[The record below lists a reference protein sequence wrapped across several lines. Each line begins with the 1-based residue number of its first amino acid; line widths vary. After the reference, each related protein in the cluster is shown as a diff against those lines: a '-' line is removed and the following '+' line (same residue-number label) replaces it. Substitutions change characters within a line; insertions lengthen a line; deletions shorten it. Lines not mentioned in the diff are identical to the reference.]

1 MTPDISE
8 GFTSMANSMAE
19 YLIDAGQRSVLY
31 WDAMRQRGNQYEDHM
46 AQKTPHVLKF
56 DYELIINGRTL
67 KEPVNYGLVK
77 ILPPPGVTTDELKRP
92 FVVIDPRAGHGPGI
106 GGFKIDSEIGVAL
119 SEGHP
124 CYFIG
129 FTPMPEPNQTIEA
142 VLQAEAQ
149 YLTYVNEH
157 HPKAEGKP
165 VVIGNCQAGWAVM
178 MLAAK
183 RPDLCGPIIVAGAP
197 LSYWEGVHG
206 KNPMRYT
213 GGVMGGAYTTS
224 LFSDLGDGLF
234 DGAWLVQNF
243 ESLNPANTL
252 WQKQYNLYSRVDTET
267 LRYLGFE
274 RWWGGHVFLSGDEIK
289 YIVNNLFIG
298 NKLSNAEIV
307 TTSKISIDLRKIHGP
322 IVCFCSKG
330 DNITPPQQALGWIL
344 DCYNSIDDIYA
355 NSQTIVYCVHDRIG
369 HLGIFVSSGVAR
381 KEHFEFTSNID
392 FIDCLPPGL
401 YEAVLE
407 KADENTANPDLVVGD
422 YISRFEKR
430 TLDDIRALGVNS
442 PEDNRCFATV
452 ARLSDVNLGLYRK
465 TLQPW
470 VKAMTT
476 EHSAEFMRRMHP
488 LRLGY
493 RLMSDDNP
501 FMQFLEA
508 SAKWVKAHRTPVKAD
523 NPFLQWQSLFSDFI
537 GANLNI
543 YRDWRDMMT
552 EQIFFGIYGNPLIQA
567 LMGLQASDAP
577 PRKHP
582 GYDPN
587 HLAFIKRRQQ
597 EILESIDKGGP
608 REAILRALI
617 YVRMPEGASDERGF
631 EMIRRVRRLHFG
643 SHNLAQF
650 KLTYR
655 EQFFMLLV
663 DEKRAVQAIPILL
676 AGHKQIGR
684 ELFDTV
690 RKMATASGALSAEAE
705 KRLAEIKELFISSKR
720 KPNK

>member
-1 MTPDISE
+1 MKPDISD
-8 GFTSMANSMAE
+8 GFISTANSMAE

-31 WDAMRQRGNQYEDHM
+31 WDAMRQRGNQYEAHM

-56 DYELIINGRTL
+56 DYEMIINGRTL

-77 ILPPPGVTTDELKRP
+77 ILPPPGVTTDHRKRP

-106 GGFKIDSEIGVAL
+106 GGFKTDSEIGVAL

-142 VLQAEAQ
+142 VLRAEAQ
-149 YLTYVNEH
+149 YLTYVNEQ

-213 GGVMGGAYTTS
+213 GGITGGAFMAS

-307 TTSKISIDLRKIHGP
+307 TGSKISIDLRKIHGP

-355 NSQTIVYCVHDRIG
+355 NSQTIVYCVHERIG

-407 KADENTANPDLVVGD
+407 EADENTANPDLVVGD

-452 ARLSDVNLGLYRK
+452 ARLSDVNLGLYR
-465 TLQPW
+465 TMAQPW

-476 EHSAEFMRRMHP
+476 EQSAELMRRMHP

-508 SAKWVKAHRTPVKAD
+508 SAKWVKAHRTPVKTD

-552 EQIFFGIYGNPLIQA
+552 EQIFFSVYGNPFIQA
-567 LMGLQASDAP
+567 LMGLRASDDP

-587 HLAFIKRRQQ
+587 HLAFIKQRQK
-597 EILESIDKGGP
+597 EILAAMDKGGP

-643 SHNLAQF
+643 NFNLAEY

-663 DEKRAVQAIPILL
+663 DEKRAVRALPILL
-676 AGHKQIGR
+676 AGHEEIGW
-684 ELFDTV
+684 ELFETV
-690 RKMATASGALSAEAE
+690 RKVATASGALSAEAE
-705 KRLAEIKELFISSKR
+705 KRLAEIKELFTSEDM
-720 KPNK
+720 KPHA

>member
-106 GGFKIDSEIGVAL
+106 GGFKTDSEIGVAL

-142 VLQAEAQ
+142 VISAEAQ

-307 TTSKISIDLRKIHGP
+307 TSSKISIDLRKIHGP

-355 NSQTIVYCVHDRIG
+355 NSQTIVYCVHERIG

-407 KADENTANPDLVVGD
+407 EADENTANPDLVVGD

-452 ARLSDVNLGLYRK
+452 ARLSDVNLGLYR
-465 TLQPW
+465 TMAQPW

-476 EHSAEFMRRMHP
+476 EQSAELMRRMHP

-508 SAKWVKAHRTPVKAD
+508 SAKWVKAHRTPVKTD

-552 EQIFFGIYGNPLIQA
+552 EQIFFSVYGNPFIQA
-567 LMGLQASDAP
+567 LMGLRASDAP

-587 HLAFIKRRQQ
+587 HLAFIKQRQK
-597 EILESIDKGGP
+597 EILASMDKGGP

-643 SHNLAQF
+643 NFNLAEY

-663 DEKRAVQAIPILL
+663 DEKRAVRSLPILL

-705 KRLAEIKELFISSKR
+705 KRLAEIKELFISSKS
-720 KPNK
+720 KPKK